1 MTLVIQKTFK
11 KLLTNCKFLI
21 EAIFGLYLAWTGCVF
36 EAYVGVFGIST
47 LSLEHTNAIV
57 VIFALL
63 FRVFEC
69 ATLVSG
75 RTFHFD
81 YPLKSVC

>member
-21 EAIFGLYLAWTGCVF
+21 EAIFGLYLAWTSRIF
-36 EAYVGVFGIST
+36 DAYVGIFGIST

-63 FRVFEC
+63 FGVFQC
-69 ATLVSG
+69 AALVSG

-81 YPLKSVC
+81 DLLKSVC

>member
-1 MTLVIQKTFK
+1 MTFTIQKTFK
-11 KLLTNCKFLI
+11 KLLTYSKFLI
-21 EAIFGLYLAWTGCVF
+21 EAPFGLYLACTGCVF
-36 EAYVGVFGIST
+36 EANVGIFGVST

-63 FRVFEC
+63 FGVFEC
-69 ATLVSG
+69 AALVFG

-81 YPLKSVC
+81 HLLKSVC